1 MSEPSTPLMRQ
12 YSAIK
17 KEHPNALL
25 FFRLGDFYELFF
37 DDAILAARE
46 LQITLT
52 SRNKEKG
59 VNIPMCGV
67 PYHAAE
73 GYIAKLIRR
82 GFKVAVC
89 EQVEDPRLA
98 TKLVRREV
106 TRVVTPGTAADS
118 SLNAEENNFLAAVA
132 TVGDRVG
139 FAALD
144 LSTGEFRATEFAGES
159 AGRRIQEE
167 LEQLR
172 PKEMLYGSSA
182 PLLEHASSTQLGSFA
197 TLNGRDTPHSTGT
210 APVARI
216 SGFGWAETPLDDW
229 IFAPDHAI
237 PLVENH
243 FGVLSL
249 EGFGLAGKQAA
260 ASAAGAILYYIR
272 STQRGTLDHVDRIG
286 FYERQNCLVL
296 DAVTVR
302 NLELIEP
309 LFAGTDAGVTL
320 IRCLDATIT
329 PMGKRLLRM
338 WMLRPSL
345 DRTEI
350 EARLDA
356 VDVQV
361 KDIVGREELR
371 RSLDGILDLER
382 LLSRVTLETAN
393 PRDVL
398 ALGASLGKLPKVR
411 GVLAGLLAPRLAMLH
426 AAIDELGDLRG
437 KIESMLAPEPP
448 LTLND
453 GGVIAAGIDKDLDEL
468 RDLSHNSKQY
478 LAQVETRERERTGIG
493 SLKVKFN
500 SIFGYYIEI
509 SKANLHHAPTD
520 YERKQTLVNAERF
533 TTPELKEYE
542 SKILDAQEKIVEIE
556 RRLFAELRS
565 AIAAEAKRIRQ
576 TALALAEVD
585 VLGSLAHI
593 AALRNYCRPKFEA
606 DNSDQTA
613 DLEIVEGRHP
623 VIELQ
628 EMTIGNDRFVP
639 NDLFLNSK
647 THNIVVLTGPNM
659 GGKSTYLRQA
669 ALIVIMAQMGSF
681 VPARSVRMGIVDR
694 VFTRIG
700 ASDNVARGR
709 STFMVEM
716 TETAAILHTATP
728 RSLILLDEV
737 GRGTS
742 TYDGLAIAW
751 AAVEYLHARVRAKTL
766 FATHYFELTEL
777 AEQLSGVKN
786 YHVSVKET
794 GGSVVFLR
802 RVEPGAAD
810 RSYGI
815 EVAKLAGLPNEVV
828 VRAREVLAEH
838 ESSEHR
844 LSGHLTPGSAPERPA
859 QLTIFTPLSQPVLEK
874 LREADLDRMTPLE
887 ALNLLAELK
896 KADWQKRWQR
906 RTQLIHAS
914 GQLLIVGFD
923 GTEMSPRLASLL
935 AKIAPAGVI
944 LFARNIKGVEQT
956 HTLLRECQKCVAM
969 PLFTC
974 VDLEGGTVDR
984 FRNVL
989 GTAPS
994 PAEVFATGSRA
1005 LYRKHG
1011 RVIGENC
1018 RALGFNVDFAPVLDL
1033 AFAASRSVMS
1043 SRAVSDDPK
1052 QVVVY
1057 AREFLQGLR
1066 DAGVLGC
1073 GKHFPWAG

>member
-37 DDAILAARE
+37 DDAVLAARE

-52 SRNKEKG
+52 ARNKEKG
-59 VNIPMCGV
+59 MAIPMCGV

-73 GYIAKLIRR
+73 GYISKLIRR

-89 EQVEDPRLA
+89 EQVENPRLA
-98 TKLVRREV
+98 KTLVRREV

-118 SLNAEENNFLAAVA
+118 SLNPEENNFLAAVA
-132 TVGDRVG
+132 TVADRVG

-172 PKEMLYGSSA
+172 PKELLYGSSA
-182 PLLEHASSTQLGSFA
+182 PLFEMATKGHSRLSSVQLSSPQSPNQLSSVPPPLRQFSIGV
-197 TLNGRDTPHSTGT
+197 
-210 APVARI
+210 APRRPESA
-216 SGFGWAETPLDDW
+216 WAETPLDDW
-229 IFAPDHAI
+229 IFAPDHAF
-237 PLVENH
+237 PLLENH

-309 LFAGTDAGVTL
+309 RFAGTDAGVTL
-320 IRCLDATIT
+320 FRCLDATVT
-329 PMGKRLLRM
+329 PMGKRLLRT

-345 DRTEI
+345 DPVEI
-350 EARLDA
+350 KGRLDS
-356 VDVQV
+356 VEVQL
-361 KDIVGREELR
+361 KDTVRREELR
-371 RSLDGILDLER
+371 RALDGILDLER

-398 ALGASLGKLPKVR
+398 ALAASLARIPKVR
-411 GVLAGLLAPRLAMLH
+411 TVLAGLSALRLGALH
-426 AAIDELGDLRG
+426 TAIDELGDLRER
-437 KIESMLAPEPP
+437 IDRTLVPEPP

-453 GGVIAAGIDKDLDEL
+453 GGVIAPGIDKDLDEL
-468 RDLSHNSKQY
+468 RDLNRNSKQY

-509 SKANLHHAPTD
+509 SKANLHLSPAD

-593 AALRNYCRPKFEA
+593 AALRNYCRPNFDEA
-606 DNSDQTA
+606 EKTEDSG

-628 EMTIGNDRFVP
+628 ELATAGDRFVP
-639 NDLFLNSK
+639 NDLFLDSA

-659 GGKSTYLRQA
+659 GGESTYLRQA

-681 VPARSVRMGIVDR
+681 VPARAVRLGIVDR

-716 TETAAILHTATP
+716 TETAAILHTATA

-794 GGSVVFLR
+794 GGGIAFLR
-802 RVEPGAAD
+802 KVEPGAAD

-815 EVAKLAGLPNEVV
+815 EVAKLAGLPNQVV

-838 ESSEHR
+838 EFAEQQATAH
-844 LSGHLTPGSAPERPA
+844 LSPGATPPAA
-859 QLTIFTPLSQPVLEK
+859 QLTIFTPLSQPVLDK
-874 LREADLDRMTPLE
+874 LREVDLNRLTPLE

-896 KADWQKRWQR
+896 KQ
-906 RTQLIHAS
+906 I
-914 GQLLIVGFD
+914 
-923 GTEMSPRLASLL
+923 E
-935 AKIAPAGVI
+935 
-944 LFARNIKGVEQT
+944 
-956 HTLLRECQKCVAM
+956 
-969 PLFTC
+969 
-974 VDLEGGTVDR
+974 
-984 FRNVL
+984 
-989 GTAPS
+989 
-994 PAEVFATGSRA
+994 
-1005 LYRKHG
+1005 
-1011 RVIGENC
+1011 
-1018 RALGFNVDFAPVLDL
+1018 
-1033 AFAASRSVMS
+1033 
-1043 SRAVSDDPK
+1043 
-1052 QVVVY
+1052 
-1057 AREFLQGLR
+1057 
-1066 DAGVLGC
+1066 
-1073 GKHFPWAG
+1073 

>member
-1 MSEPSTPLMRQ
+1 M
-12 YSAIK
+12 
-17 KEHPNALL
+17 
-25 FFRLGDFYELFF
+25 
-37 DDAILAARE
+37 
-46 LQITLT
+46 QITLT

-59 VNIPMCGV
+59 IEIPMCGV

-98 TKLVRREV
+98 KKLVRREV

-118 SLNAEENNFLAAVA
+118 SLNAEDNNFLAAVA
-132 TVGDRVG
+132 TVADRAG

-159 AGRRIQEE
+159 AHRRIQEE

-172 PKEMLYGSSA
+172 PKEVLYGSSA
-182 PLLEHASSTQLGSFA
+182 PLFEHRGDAK
-197 TLNGRDTPHSTGT
+197 TGVPT
-210 APVARI
+210 APIRSVN
-216 SGFGWAETPLDDW
+216 GLAETPLDDW

-237 PLVENH
+237 PLLENH

-272 STQRGTLDHVDRIG
+272 STQRGKLDHVDRIG

-296 DAVTVR
+296 DAVSVR

-309 LFAGTDAGVTL
+309 LFAGTDHGVTL
-320 IRCLDATIT
+320 FRCLDATVT
-329 PMGKRLLRM
+329 PMGKRLLRT

-345 DRTEI
+345 DQAEI
-350 EARLDA
+350 NGRLDA
-356 VDVQV
+356 VEVQV
-361 KDIVGREELR
+361 KDTLRREELR

-398 ALGASLGKLPKVR
+398 ALSASLARIPKVR
-411 GVLAGLLAPRLAMLH
+411 TALSGLLAQRLSTLH
-426 AAIDELGDLRG
+426 AAIDELHDLGER
-437 KIESMLAPEPP
+437 IDHTLVPEPP
-448 LTLND
+448 LTLSD
-453 GGVIAAGIDKDLDEL
+453 GGVIAAGVDKDLDEL
-468 RDLSHNSKQY
+468 RDLSRNSKQY

-509 SKANLHHAPTD
+509 SKANLHLSPAD

-585 VLGSLAHI
+585 VLGCLAHI
-593 AALRNYCRPKFEA
+593 AALRNYCRPRFEA
-606 DNSDQTA
+606 DNSEQA
-613 DLEIVEGRHP
+613 GDLEIVEGRHP

-628 EMTIGNDRFVP
+628 EMAAGSERFVP
-639 NDLFLNSK
+639 NDLFLNSSPQSK
-647 THNIVVLTGPNM
+647 PQNASHNIIVLTGPNM

-681 VPARSVRMGIVDR
+681 VPARAARLGIVDR

-716 TETAAILHTATP
+716 TETAAILHTATA

-751 AAVEYLHARVRAKTL
+751 AAVEYLHAKVRAKTL

-777 AEQLSGVKN
+777 AEQLTGVKN
-786 YHVSVKET
+786 YHVSVKEA

-838 ESSEHR
+838 ESSERR
-844 LSGHLTPGSAPERPA
+844 LSDHLTPGASAEPERPT

-874 LREADLDRMTPLE
+874 LRDVDLNRLTPLE

-896 KADWQKRWQR
+896 KE
-906 RTQLIHAS
+906 I
-914 GQLLIVGFD
+914 
-923 GTEMSPRLASLL
+923 
-935 AKIAPAGVI
+935 
-944 LFARNIKGVEQT
+944 
-956 HTLLRECQKCVAM
+956 
-969 PLFTC
+969 
-974 VDLEGGTVDR
+974 
-984 FRNVL
+984 
-989 GTAPS
+989 
-994 PAEVFATGSRA
+994 
-1005 LYRKHG
+1005 
-1011 RVIGENC
+1011 
-1018 RALGFNVDFAPVLDL
+1018 
-1033 AFAASRSVMS
+1033 
-1043 SRAVSDDPK
+1043 
-1052 QVVVY
+1052 
-1057 AREFLQGLR
+1057 
-1066 DAGVLGC
+1066 
-1073 GKHFPWAG
+1073 

>member
-12 YSAIK
+12 YAAIK

-37 DDAILAARE
+37 DDAVLAARE

-59 VNIPMCGV
+59 VAIPMCGV

-73 GYIAKLIRR
+73 GYISKLIRR

-89 EQVEDPRLA
+89 EQVEDARLA

-144 LSTGEFRATEFAGES
+144 LSTGEFRATEFAGEL
-159 AGRRIQEE
+159 AARRIQEE

-182 PLLEHASSTQLGSFA
+182 PLFETRS
-197 TLNGRDTPHSTGT
+197 NGETG
-210 APVARI
+210 APARPVAEHSATRAPAR
-216 SGFGWAETPLDDW
+216 STNGWAETPLDDW

-237 PLVENH
+237 PLLENH

-249 EGFGLAGKQAA
+249 EGFGLAGKPAA

-320 IRCLDATIT
+320 FRCMDATVT
-329 PMGKRLLRM
+329 PMGKRLLRT

-345 DRTEI
+345 DPSEI
-350 EARLDA
+350 NGRLDA
-356 VDVQV
+356 VEVQV
-361 KDIVGREELR
+361 KDTVRREELR

-398 ALGASLGKLPKVR
+398 ALAASLARIPKVR
-411 GVLAGLLAPRLAMLH
+411 TVLAGLSASRLGTLH
-426 AAIDELGDLRG
+426 IAIDELGDLRE
-437 KIESMLAPEPP
+437 KIDRTLVPEPP
-448 LTLND
+448 LTLSD
-453 GGVIAAGIDKDLDEL
+453 GGVIAAGIYKDLDEL
-468 RDLSHNSKQY
+468 RDLSRNSKQY

-509 SKANLHHAPTD
+509 SKANLHLSPAD

-556 RRLFAELRS
+556 RRLFADLRS

-576 TALALAEVD
+576 TALALAELD
-585 VLGSLAHI
+585 VLGCLAHI
-593 AALRNYCRPKFEA
+593 AALRNYCRPKFEQKPDEA
-606 DNSDQTA
+606 EKAEDVG

-628 EMTIGNDRFVP
+628 ELAAGSERFVP
-639 NDLFLNSK
+639 NELFLDAA

-681 VPARSVRMGIVDR
+681 VPARAVRLGIVDR

-700 ASDNVARGR
+700 ASDNLARGR

-716 TETAAILHTATP
+716 TETAAILHTATS

-751 AAVEYLHARVRAKTL
+751 AAIEYLHARVHAKTL

-838 ESSEHR
+838 ETAERR
-844 LSGHLTPGSAPERPA
+844 LSEHLTPGASTALDRPT

-874 LREADLDRMTPLE
+874 LREVDLDRLTPLE

-896 KADWQKRWQR
+896 RQID
-906 RTQLIHAS
+906 
-914 GQLLIVGFD
+914 
-923 GTEMSPRLASLL
+923 
-935 AKIAPAGVI
+935 
-944 LFARNIKGVEQT
+944 
-956 HTLLRECQKCVAM
+956 
-969 PLFTC
+969 
-974 VDLEGGTVDR
+974 
-984 FRNVL
+984 
-989 GTAPS
+989 
-994 PAEVFATGSRA
+994 
-1005 LYRKHG
+1005 
-1011 RVIGENC
+1011 
-1018 RALGFNVDFAPVLDL
+1018 
-1033 AFAASRSVMS
+1033 
-1043 SRAVSDDPK
+1043 
-1052 QVVVY
+1052 
-1057 AREFLQGLR
+1057 
-1066 DAGVLGC
+1066 
-1073 GKHFPWAG
+1073 